1 MLMGHAVIRPSG
13 WIKDFLKLQME
24 GLTGNI
30 EAAGYP
36 FDGQVWGNPDYR
48 PEKTDLSAWWPCEQT
63 GYWLDGYTRCA
74 ILLDDREAIEKAKAI
89 IYAVIDHP
97 DEDSYLGPAALKK
110 NGDTMFRWPHVVFFR
125 ACMALYDD
133 NGDRRIP
140 EAIARHYLNCPYDY
154 SVDRDV
160 LNVEI
165 MLWCYGV
172 TGDERL
178 LRLAEASY
186 IAYNGKAQERSVKGD
201 SLVDTELLSKK
212 KMFIHGVSYS
222 EYMKLGAILYRCT
235 GKRDY
240 LRVSEKAAERLDRYY
255 KLPGGCISS
264 TEFTC
269 GNHYYE
275 SSETCDVS
283 DYTWALSY
291 LLAATDNVKYA
302 DDIEWCVFNAGIG
315 AVTEDFR
322 ALQYF
327 SCGNQLVLDEQ
338 SNHNLFKAGNKMMAY
353 SPHPWTACCPGN
365 VNRFMP
371 NYVLNMWRVA
381 ENKVYANLLG
391 PSEWKA
397 DIPGGEA
404 SVCVETDYPF
414 DNAFRFKAFSTA
426 PITLYVRIP
435 GWTTG
440 FETDFPDARRENG
453 YLIVPISGSIQ
464 FSLTFSDKIERHD
477 VYGGVYF
484 TKGAL
489 TYSLGM
495 KGVRTHYETETVN
508 GTDFPSYRMMPDKD
522 WNYAV
527 TETAAPEFEAGKDTV
542 WDLDAA
548 LPCIKVRAR
557 KVENW
562 KIRPTNRFKC
572 WTWRYEDVI
581 KNEKHVFTP
590 KLPNMKKAVL
600 AEMEETIILYPYG
613 ASKVRM
619 TVLPT
624 VAKQRK

>member
-186 IAYNGKAQERSVKGD
+186 IAYNGKAQERSVRGD
-201 SLVDTELLSKK
+201 SLVDAELLSKK

-302 DDIEWCVFNAGIG
+302 DDIERCVFNAGIG

-426 PITLYVRIP
+426 PVTLYVRIP
-435 GWTTG
+435 GWATG

-453 YLIVPISGSIQ
+453 YLIVPISGSVQ

-477 VYGGVYF
+477 VYGGVYI

-527 TETAAPEFEAGKDTV
+527 TETAAPKFEAGKDTV

-600 AEMEETIILYPYG
+600 AEMEETITLYPYG